1 MYRNKLRNYLG
12 ISKGVK
18 TKKRINLSTW
28 TVSPEWSL
36 SERKKQNCIL
46 AEISAKYN
54 VKVGGVFTA
63 LFAQVALANSQIV
76 SNEGRKKR
84 RSEPDC
90 AISWVDKEKETIIK
104 WSTSGLFMDL

>member
-1 MYRNKLRNYLG
+1 MNSFTG
-12 ISKGVK
+12 MESV
-18 TKKRINLSTW
+18 W
-28 TVSPEWSL
+28 A
-36 SERKKQNCIL
+36 KKQNCIL

-76 SNEGRKKR
+76 SNEGRKKK

-90 AISWVDKEKETIIK
+90 AIPWVDKEKETIIK